1 MFFLFLQ
8 DTYIS
13 EHFVSKWNM
22 LVAISNG
29 LQAVQHCCNKILQFF
44 YIGCLLIHV
53 DQYDGHKMFVVLL
66 FLYESV

>member
-1 MFFLFLQ
+1 
-8 DTYIS
+8 
-13 EHFVSKWNM
+13 M

-44 YIGCLLIHV
+44 YIGCQLIHV